1 MLNIMYHK
9 MLQYISV
16 ALAVLMNSDTATE
29 IDRVLNGQSSIANI
43 AGCYGPRYIGV
54 PVDIGLQRISG
65 DGLGHLLVTVLQ
77 PNDAKEE
84 LAVVDEIIKLLG
96 SRSSPVIVLDG
107 AMPKGGISETIDG
120 KFGGIYGGG
129 ASTKAGSRNG

>member
-1 MLNIMYHK
+1 

-16 ALAVLMNSDTATE
+16 ALAVLMNSDTAATE
-29 IDRVLNGQSSIANI
+29 IDRVLN
-43 AGCYGPRYIGV
+43 
-54 PVDIGLQRISG
+54 
-65 DGLGHLLVTVLQ
+65 VLQ

-107 AMPKGGISETIDG
+107 GKCLHWGYHCTGNVPTSRNFAKEGEDLVKLLKIPYFSTGMPKGGISETIDG